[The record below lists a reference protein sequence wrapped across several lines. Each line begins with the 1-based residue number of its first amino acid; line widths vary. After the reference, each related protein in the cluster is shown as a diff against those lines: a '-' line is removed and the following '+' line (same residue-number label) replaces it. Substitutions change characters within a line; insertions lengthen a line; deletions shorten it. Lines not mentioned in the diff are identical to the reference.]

1 MKRLLSSILAA
12 AALATLPGW
21 PAATRAQTP
30 LNPLWVPA
38 AQRGRIDAERSG
50 FHDAARVR
58 TVFWNYGMVGD
69 FPAAPQ
75 DVDLSVF
82 HSAEAP
88 KGSGMNYTDGITP
101 FVLAKIRQQNG
112 TESYIWETGYRER
125 QGLSPWYNRVMRFEP
140 RPGYFEANP
149 AINKGRSPAVSS
161 DSLTWPDF
169 WPDKQGDTSDPG
181 WRGSWNGYFGKS
193 AAADLESFSVMDD
206 DYFDAWFYYPDSTDA
221 FLTNP
226 DFGKDDSLR
235 RHGLGLRVEV
245 RGFQWANPQA
255 ANVIFWHYDI
265 VNESTTDYDDNI
277 VFGLYMDSGVG
288 GSSQGCDPLPESDDD
303 NAYFDKSL
311 GLNLVYTWDSFSH
324 GVDLASNC
332 SKTGYLGYAY
342 LETPGNAF
350 DGVDNDADG
359 MTDELRD
366 STVVDSSSAIV
377 GQDAIR
383 AAAGRYDL
391 AKFERYYGPL
401 GDRPAYRA
409 GRWFLID
416 EDMDWVADL
425 HDVGEDGKA
434 GTRDRGEGDGAPTY
448 GEPSVDK
455 TDLDESD
462 QIGLTSF
469 KMNRIRAGL
478 GNPDPVIDNIWF
490 FEDENHWP
498 LRMYEYF
505 TNPNETARFDS
516 ALAANYNIGFFFASG
531 PFRLKAG
538 KRERFSL
545 ALAYGGDLQELRST
559 VRTVQQIYNAN
570 YLFAVPPPMPTLK
583 AETGDGYV
591 RLAWDDIAE
600 RGVDPV
606 TYEYDFEGYRIYRAT
621 DYEFRDAQVI
631 STGTGSGPM
640 PGNGRPAAQ
649 FDLVDGKLGFS
660 RKTVA
665 GVAYWLGEDS
675 GLRHTWVDTTVTNG
689 QEYFYAVTAYD
700 YGFDPGV
707 DSLAFYPSEN
717 AIAVSRTPRRGYNL
731 PPNVVQVRPNPR
743 VQGWERAQ
751 ADTAVQESG
760 TGTGQVAVEV
770 VASGEVPDGHG
781 YRITFTAPHPDSV
794 RAVSYALTDTTL
806 DPDSLLFKTGADL
819 AGLGVGPVGA
829 GLLPVIAT
837 GEFTAV
843 DTAASR
849 FLPGS
854 DSDARFFTF
863 YNNAFLSK
871 NQRRLGYPDDIRI
884 TFSDT
889 VQDTGLA
896 LGTIQDPT
904 PAKFYVEALT
914 AGGPVRLQ
922 FAFKDRNGNGLF
934 DGPASADYRQGEFID
949 VLCPTEASLDTQITW
964 RVMVDT
970 LGRGLPQRIPGAGD
984 VYRLVLERPLGGAD
998 SFVFGT
1004 RGERVDPASAAAAFT
1019 EQPYVVPNP
1028 YVGSASFEPS
1038 RYAISGRG
1046 LRRMEFR
1053 AVPLRGT
1060 VRIYT
1065 VRGELVR
1072 SLYQDESTG
1081 GYVPWDLRTKDN
1093 LDVAPGLYIFHVE
1106 SPGGA
1111 TFIGKF
1117 AILK

>member
-1 MKRLLSSILAA
+1 MKRTLTSLLAV
-12 AALATLPGW
+12 AALAALPGW
-21 PAATRAQTP
+21 PGPARAQNP
-30 LNPLWVPA
+30 LNPLWVPV

-69 FPAAPQ
+69 YPADPLG
-75 DVDLSVF
+75 VDLSVF

-88 KGSGMNYTDGITP
+88 KGSGMNYSDGVTP
-101 FVLAKIRQQNG
+101 FVLAKIRQQGGN
-112 TESYIWETGYRER
+112 ESYIWETGYRER

-140 RPGYFEANP
+140 RPGYFQDDP
-149 AINKGRSPAVSS
+149 DINRGRSPALSN
-161 DSLTWPDF
+161 DERTWPEF
-169 WPDKQGDTSDPG
+169 WPDKLGDASDPG
-181 WRGSWNGYFGKS
+181 WRGAWNGYFGK
-193 AAADLESFSVMDD
+193 AAGADQESFSVMDD
-206 DYFDAWFYYPDSTDA
+206 DFYDAWFFYPDSTDA

-226 DFGKDDSLR
+226 EFGKDDSLR

-255 ANVIFWHYDI
+255 GNVIFWHYDI
-265 VNESTTDYDDNI
+265 VNEGTTDYDDNI

-288 GSSQGCDPLPESDDD
+288 GSGQGCDPLPESDDD
-303 NAYFDKSL
+303 NAFYDKSL
-311 GLNLVYTWDSFSH
+311 GLNLVYTWDSNGH
-324 GVDLASNC
+324 GVDLASSC
-332 SKTGYLGYAY
+332 SKTGYMGYAY

-350 DGVDNDADG
+350 DGVDNDGDG
-359 MTDELRD
+359 ITDELRD
-366 STVVDSSSAIV
+366 STAVDSSAAIL
-377 GQDAIR
+377 GADAIR
-383 AAAGRYDL
+383 AAAAARYDL
-391 AKFERYYGPL
+391 FEFEDYYGPL
-401 GDRPAYRA
+401 EDRPAYRA

-416 EDMDWVADL
+416 EDMDWVAEL
-425 HDVGEDGKA
+425 HDVGEDGVA
-434 GTRDRGEGDGAPTY
+434 GTGDIGEKDGAPTY
-448 GEPSVDK
+448 GEPNVDK
-455 TDLDESD
+455 TDLNESD

-469 KMNRIRAGL
+469 KMNRIRAGQ

-498 LRMYEYF
+498 QRMYEYF
-505 TNPNETARFDS
+505 TNPNPEARFDS

-545 ALAYGGDLQELRST
+545 ALAYGGDLQELRNT

-591 RLAWDDIAE
+591 RLAWDDVAE

-621 DYEFRDAQVI
+621 DYEFRDAQDI
-631 STGTGSGPM
+631 TTGTGSGPM
-640 PGNGRPAAQ
+640 PGNGRPIAQ
-649 FDLVDGKLGFS
+649 FDLTDGKLGFS
-660 RKTVA
+660 RKTVE
-665 GVAYWLGEDS
+665 GVAYWLGVDS
-675 GLRHTWVDTTVTNG
+675 GLRHTWVDTTAVNG

-717 AIAVSRTPRRGYNL
+717 AIAVSRTPRGGIIL
-731 PPNVVQVRPNPR
+731 PRNVVQVRPNPR
-743 VQGWERAQ
+743 VQGWQRAA
-751 ADTAVQESG
+751 ADTAVQAGGDG
-760 TGTGQVAVEV
+760 TGRVAVEV
-770 VASGEVPDGHG
+770 VASGEVPDAHG
-781 YRITFTAPHPDSV
+781 FRITFAAPHPDSI

-806 DPDSLLFKTGADL
+806 EPDSVLFDTGTDL
-819 AGLGVGPVGA
+819 EGIGAGPVA
-829 GLLPVIAT
+829 FGLLPVIAT
-837 GEFTAV
+837 GEVTEV

-849 FLPGS
+849 FVAG
-854 DSDARFFTF
+854 DCDARLATF

-871 NQRRLGYPDDIRI
+871 NQRRLGYPDDLLI

-896 LGTIQDPT
+896 LGTIFEPT

-914 AGGPVRLQ
+914 PDGPVRLP
-922 FAFKDRNGNGLF
+922 FAFSDRNGDFQLNVAPAA
-934 DGPASADYRQGEFID
+934 DGRRGEYID

-964 RVMVDT
+964 RVQLDT
-970 LGRGLPQRIPGAGD
+970 LGRGLPQRMPGEGD
-984 VYRLVLERPLGGAD
+984 VYRVVLERPLGARD
-998 SFVFGT
+998 VFVFGT
-1004 RGERVDPASAAAAFT
+1004 RGERVDPASAAAAFA
-1019 EQPYVVPNP
+1019 EKPYVVPNP

-1046 LRRMEFR
+1046 ERRMEFR
-1053 AVPLRGT
+1053 AVPQRGT

-1072 SLYQDESTG
+1072 TLYQDGTTG
-1081 GYVPWDLRTKDN
+1081 AYVPWDLRTKDN

-1111 TFIGKF
+1111 TFVDKF
-1117 AILK
+1117 AVLK